1 MTGEPPRPA
10 LVEPVVV
17 DTNVVS
23 YFLRH
28 DSRGD
33 RYLGVMASRRPFLSF
48 QTVEELRFGALRAGW
63 GAGRMAN
70 LEACLSRYEVFHS
83 TGELALTS
91 ARLRRRCRAAGHT
104 LDTADAW
111 IAATAVLLDCPLLSN
126 DRGFAVVPDLKLIQ
140 EVR

>member
-1 MTGEPPRPA
+1 MTGEPPQPVG
-10 LVEPVVV
+10 VEPVVV

-28 DSRGD
+28 DPSGD
-33 RYLGVMASRRPFLSF
+33 HHLGVMADHRPFLSF

-63 GAGRMAN
+63 GIRRLEN

-83 TGELALTS
+83 TDELVLTS

-126 DRGFAVVPDLKLIQ
+126 DRGFAAVPGLKLLPFS
-140 EVR
+140 E